1 MRILQNDKNNF
12 QKLQSDDLQKLAQAF
27 EILIDIDKRVN
38 PQLYQKPIL
47 SFDPFRERKSLFA
60 N

>member
-38 PQLYQKPIL
+38 PHLYQKPIL
-47 SFDPFRERKSLFA
+47 NFDTFRKQKSLFA